1 MKLSACNGKWHYDHY
16 HVIMVTMT
24 TYNDYKPIK
33 RLNSIMADITATMK
47 PAFRLLRTI
56 KDKGMAEP
64 SVFYIDGMVS
74 FEWVRDNNYVVTVE
88 FEPDGNISLFSMRME
103 KDPVSEDTR
112 DYHHMEKFVLDRIR
126 SFPVSDES

>member
-1 MKLSACNGKWHYDHY
+1 
-16 HVIMVTMT
+16 MVTMT